1 MILPI
6 RLFNDPVLRT
16 VGARVEVIND
26 EIKRFAVDL
35 IDTMRD
41 ADGVGLAAQQ
51 VGKALQMAVVDV
63 AGVEDRPSTMWI
75 NGEEVNPDAY
85 MPMVLV
91 NPELTPGKEKEIG
104 VEGCLSFPKMNAD
117 IVRFSRVRCRALTL
131 EGGVL
136 DFEAEGLLSRALQ
149 HEVDHLNGV
158 LFIDRMSSAAKV
170 SLAGKLKRLAKRE
183 K

>member
-6 RLFNDPVLRT
+6 ILFNDPVLRT

-63 AGVEDRPSTMWI
+63 AGVEDRPSKMWV
-75 NGEEVNPDAY
+75 NGEEVNPDAH

-91 NPELTPGKEKEIG
+91 NPELTPGKEKEVG
-104 VEGCLSFPKMNAD
+104 VEGVGHWGEGAGANQGSQGSVPG
-117 IVRFSRVRCRALTL
+117 AL
-131 EGGVL
+131 E
-136 DFEAEGLLSRALQ
+136 Q
-149 HEVDHLNGV
+149 
-158 LFIDRMSSAAKV
+158 
-170 SLAGKLKRLAKRE
+170 
-183 K
+183 